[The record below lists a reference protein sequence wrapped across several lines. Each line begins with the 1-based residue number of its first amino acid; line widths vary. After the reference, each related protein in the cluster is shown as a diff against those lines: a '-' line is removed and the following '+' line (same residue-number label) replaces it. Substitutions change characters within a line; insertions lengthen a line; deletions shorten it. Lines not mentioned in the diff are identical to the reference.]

1 MDKAFCKDL
10 LYAGITELMEN
21 RRYYYTSTVGVNY
34 SHWTEEGKQAVN
46 ELLELMT
53 PKIQQA
59 QHNELDRRAKD
70 MVLSG
75 LTSKS

>member
-10 LYAGITELMEN
+10 MYAGIVELMEN
-21 RRYYYTSTVGVNY
+21 RRYYYTSSVGSNY
-34 SHWTEEGKQAVN
+34 SHWTEGKQAVS

-53 PKIQQA
+53 PKIQEA

-70 MVLSG
+70 MVMKELK
-75 LTSKS
+75 KSS